1 MKKQVYL
8 RKKAAAEAEA
18 KAAAEAEAA
27 YKAKQAKSTTNSKL
41 LLGIQLLQ
49 QKFKQYLV
57 HLNHLQATLLHHKTS
72 SNIQYKRFKLSNW

>member
-27 YKAKQAKSTTNSKL
+27 YKAKQAS
-41 LLGIQLLQ
+41 QQ
-49 QKFKQYLV
+49 QKSRCFWEY
-57 HLNHLQATLLHHKTS
+57 NFYSRS
-72 SNIQYKRFKLSNW
+72 SSSINYFFVI